1 MYAVIRTGGKQYR
14 VTTGDEIVV
23 EKIDGEPGT
32 KITFDNVL
40 LIKDKDGVLTGE
52 AVEKAKVYGEIVEQL
67 KGEKIIVF
75 KYRPKKRYRR
85 KTGHRQQYTR
95 VRITRITKGTSRTRK
110 ADAVNE

>member
-1 MYAVIRTGGKQYR
+1 MFAIIRTGGKQYR
-14 VTTGDEIVV
+14 VATGDEIVV

-32 KITFDNVL
+32 KVTFDNVL
-40 LIKDKDGVLTGE
+40 MIKDKDKVLTGKE
-52 AVEKAKVYGEIVEQL
+52 VEKAKVYGEIVEQF

-95 VRITRITKGTSRTRK
+95 VKITRITKGTRRTK
-110 ADAVNE
+110 KDEAVNE